1 MKKVETTE
9 KSEFSNIFP
18 KRLKE
23 VREERGLTQ
32 KEISLRIGTSANA
45 INNYELGL
53 RTPTADILRKIAISL
68 NVSADYLLGFSD
80 NSKKINSEI
89 YFEDIAD
96 AIIKIFSLKKV
107 QCNPSGQLIEVG
119 DENLS
124 DFIAEFLKIRDF
136 IDSPNYP
143 DYLKEGLKKALI
155 QRFSEKFCVTNRIIN
170 FTTEYIDE
178 VFSKAFDEPE
188 QGENS

>member
-1 MKKVETTE
+1 MKKVETSE

-23 VREERGLTQ
+23 AREERGLTQ

-89 YFEDIAD
+89 YFEDIAE

-107 QCNPSGQLIEVG
+107 QCNTSGQLIEVK
-119 DENLS
+119 DRNLS
-124 DFIAEFLKIRDF
+124 QFIAEFLKIRDF

-155 QRFSEKFCVTNRIIN
+155 QRFSEKFCVTNGIIN
-170 FTTEYIDE
+170 FTPEYIGE
-178 VFSKAFDEPE
+178 VFSEAFDEQE
-188 QGENS
+188 QGE